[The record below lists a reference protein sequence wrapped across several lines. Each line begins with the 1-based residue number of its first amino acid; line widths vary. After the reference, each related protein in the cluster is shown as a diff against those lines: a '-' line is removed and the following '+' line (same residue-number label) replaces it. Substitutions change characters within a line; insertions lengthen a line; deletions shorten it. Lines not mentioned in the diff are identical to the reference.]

1 MIGEKMELAGKF
13 AVVTGGTSG
22 IGAAIGRRF
31 AAEGAVV
38 ALVGRNA
45 ERGAQ
50 LVSEIEAA
58 GGSAHALTA
67 DVRDGESVQQ
77 LAREIAELS
86 DHVDVLVNNAGIID
100 FGSVVDMEIDAW
112 DNLMNTNVRGVFL
125 CSKFILPMM
134 MDTGDGRGGSV
145 INISSNLGSVGSA
158 GVPAYCASKGAVSQL
173 TRSMALEHIQQGIR
187 VNALCPGTTDT
198 PLVRAQSV
206 ERTPEEQAQ
215 ADERF
220 RMRYPV
226 GRIAEADEIADAA
239 LYLASDRS
247 AFVVGAELLIDGGYT
262 AQ

>member
-1 MIGEKMELAGKF
+1 MELDGKF

-22 IGAAIGRRF
+22 IGEAVARRF
-31 AAEGAVV
+31 AREGATVV
-38 ALVGRNA
+38 ITGRNIS
-45 ERGAQ
+45 RGAE
-50 LVSEIEAA
+50 VAAAIESA
-58 GGSAHALTA
+58 GGVGHFVEV
-67 DVRDGESVQQ
+67 DVRDAEHVQSM
-77 LAREIAELS
+77 AAEVGELS
-86 DHVDVLVNNAGIID
+86 NHVDILVNNAGIID
-100 FGSVVDMEIDAW
+100 FGSVLDMSVDAW
-112 DNLMNTNVRGVFL
+112 DNLMATNVRGVFL

-134 MDTGDGRGGSV
+134 LDQGDGRGGSV

-173 TRSMALEHIQQGIR
+173 TRAMAVEHIRQGVR

-206 ERTPEEQAQ
+206 DRSPEEQAA

-226 GRIAEADEIADAA
+226 GRIATADEIADAA
-239 LYLASDRS
+239 VYLASDRS
-247 AFVVGAELLIDGGYT
+247 AFVVGAELMIDGGYT

>member
-1 MIGEKMELAGKF
+1 M
-13 AVVTGGTSG
+13 TGGTSG

-31 AAEGAVV
+31 AAEGATL

-50 LVSEIEAA
+50 LVEDIEAS
-58 GGSAHALTA
+58 GGTAHFIAA
-67 DVRDGESVQQ
+67 DVRDAESVRQM
-77 LAREIAELS
+77 AGEIAALT

-100 FGSVVDMEIDAW
+100 FGSVIEMPIEAW

-125 CSKFILPMM
+125 TSKFVLPMM
-134 MDTGDGRGGSV
+134 VNGGDGRGGSV

-173 TRSMALEHIQQGIR
+173 TRAMAVEHINQGVR

-206 ERTPEEQAQ
+206 DRTPEEQAA

-226 GRIAEADEIADAA
+226 GRIAEVDEIAEAA
-239 LYLASDRS
+239 LYLASDRA
-247 AFVVGAELLIDGGYT
+247 AFVVGAELMIDGGYT

>member
-1 MIGEKMELAGKF
+1 MELSGRF

-31 AAEGAVV
+31 AAEGATV

-45 ERGAQ
+45 ERGGR
-50 LVSEIEAA
+50 LVNEIESS
-58 GGSAHALTA
+58 GGTAHFLTA
-67 DVRDGESVQQ
+67 DVRDAESVQQ
-77 LAREIAELS
+77 MAGDIGTLT

-100 FGSVVDMEIDAW
+100 FGSVIEMSVDAW

-125 CSKFILPMM
+125 CSKFVLPMM
-134 MDTGDGRGGSV
+134 IDSGDGRGGSV

-173 TRSMALEHIQQGIR
+173 TRAMAVEHINQGVR

-206 ERTPEEQAQ
+206 DRTPEEQAA

-239 LYLASDRS
+239 LYLASDRA
-247 AFVVGAELLIDGGYT
+247 AFVVGAELMIDGGYT